1 MILQWLNYRDG
12 DQITGCLGLAG
23 GGSRVE
29 GSGYDYKR
37 ATSGIFV
44 VMEQFH
50 TLIISMSIS
59 ELWYCTLVFQDVTN
73 GGK

>member
-44 VMEQFH
+44 VWNSFIPWLYQCQY
-50 TLIISMSIS
+50 LNCDIV
-59 ELWYCTLVFQDVTN
+59 L
-73 GGK
+73 